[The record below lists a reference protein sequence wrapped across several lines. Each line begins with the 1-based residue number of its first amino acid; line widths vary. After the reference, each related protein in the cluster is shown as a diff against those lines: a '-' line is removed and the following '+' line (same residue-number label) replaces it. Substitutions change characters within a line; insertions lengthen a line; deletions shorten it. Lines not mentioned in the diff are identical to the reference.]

1 MEERFVIFVAT
12 DLFMRSF
19 SSEDLCKSIFEG
31 GFKFMVT
38 VLCNPS
44 FPAGET
50 IFMGLSTEQQSIVK
64 MSEKRKHTYILED
77 HIMILQ

>member
-1 MEERFVIFVAT
+1 ME
-12 DLFMRSF
+12 
-19 SSEDLCKSIFEG
+19 
-31 GFKFMVT
+31 T

>member
-1 MEERFVIFVAT
+1 MEERFVVFVAT

-31 GFKFMVT
+31 GFKFMET

-50 IFMGLSTEQQSIVK
+50 MFMGLSTEQQSIVK

-77 HIMILQ
+77 HIMTLQ